1 VEQGVT
7 RVHADVASR
16 ERFTSLRRALGV
28 TTFGLNLMSLEP
40 GQRGRIHRHE
50 QQEEVYLVLEGAIRV
65 TVEREPYDL
74 GPFDALRVA
83 PELRREVANPFSE
96 RAVLLAL
103 GGAHEHEGRD
113 GRAFASWDDML
124 PRLPS
129 ELPLPADVPVPRDIP
144 VPPDLRSS

>member
-1 VEQGVT
+1 MEQGVT
-7 RVHADVASR
+7 RVHADLASR

-28 TTFGLNLMSLEP
+28 STFGMNLMSLEP

-50 QQEEVYLVLEGAIRV
+50 HQEEVFVVLEGVIRI

-74 GPFDALRVA
+74 GPWNALRVA
-83 PELRREVANPFSE
+83 PELRREVANPFAE

-103 GGAHEHEGRD
+103 GGAHPHEGRD
-113 GRAFASWDDML
+113 GRAFASWDDTV

-129 ELPLPADVPVPRDIP
+129 ELPLPADLPVPRDIP
-144 VPPDLRSS
+144 VPPDLRSA